1 MGERRIRKVVVLANS
16 GKKDVDG
23 ICARLTDHLSAR
35 GVSSQVIMLSSSV
48 DDLNIT
54 VPDCDLALSLGG
66 DGTVLT
72 CAGLLKGRGIP
83 VLA

>member
-23 ICARLTDHLSAR
+23 ICARLTEYLSAR

-66 DGTVLT
+66 V
-72 CAGLLKGRGIP
+72 GRRYNLRGGNQT
-83 VLA
+83 